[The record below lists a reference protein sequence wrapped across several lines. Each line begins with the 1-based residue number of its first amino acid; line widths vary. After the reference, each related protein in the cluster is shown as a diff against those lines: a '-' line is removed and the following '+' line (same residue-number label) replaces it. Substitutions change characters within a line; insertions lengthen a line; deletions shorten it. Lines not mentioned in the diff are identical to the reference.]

1 MASLKDI
8 SVVVEGGVVEH
19 AVTESRAIRSGE
31 KYVTPQGF
39 TAIKDGQKQRGAS
52 APATGRKP
60 SWIRAQLPVGAG
72 FGAVKG
78 IVSEHRLATVCEE
91 AKCPNIGECWNAG
104 TATIMLMGAVCTRAC
119 RFCSVDTGNPRG
131 WLDAEEPENTARSVE
146 LMKLKYIVLT
156 SVNRDDLPDG
166 GAEHYAAAIRAIK
179 RRTPHVAVEALTPD
193 FQGVLRDVE
202 TVVDSGLEVFAQNVE
217 TVKRLTH
224 PVRDPRASYE
234 QTLAVLA
241 HAKKHRPEVL
251 TKTSLM
257 LGLGETDE
265 EIAATMDDLR
275 TANVDLLTLG
285 QYLRPTVHHLEVQ
298 RFVTP
303 AQFDQ
308 YREWALARG
317 FRECVSGP
325 LVRSSYR
332 AEQAL
337 AGNNAGIR
345 NGDIPDLLAKGD
357 APLKEALPLLPA
369 DARKSGMSPSSPIE
383 VRWLGKVDYEPTW
396 REMQRITD
404 TRDANTPDEI
414 WLLEHPP
421 VFTLGLNADA
431 GHVLAAGDIPVV
443 KIDRGG
449 QVTYHGPGQL
459 VVYPLIDIRRA
470 GMGVRDLVTALE
482 RAVIAYCASLGI
494 TAECRKNAPGVYVA
508 GRKIASVGLRIRRGA
523 SYHGLA
529 FNVNMDLE
537 PFQRINPCG
546 YAGLQMTQL
555 AELGSPDA
563 SVPSVG
569 RAFTPFLT
577 AELAKLRT
585 RTPV

>member
-8 SVVVEGGVVEH
+8 PV
-19 AVTESRAIRSGE
+19 VTENRAVRSGE
-31 KYVTPQGF
+31 KYVTAQGF
-39 TAIKDGQKQRGAS
+39 TAIKDGQKQRGAEA
-52 APATGRKP
+52 APTGRKP

-72 FGAVKG
+72 FGAVKA
-78 IVSEHRLATVCEE
+78 IVHEHRLATVCEE

-166 GAEHYAAAIRAIK
+166 GAAHYADAIRAIK
-179 RRTPHVAVEALTPD
+179 RRTPEVAVEALTPD

-202 TVVDSGLEVFAQNVE
+202 VVVDSGLEVFAQNVE
-217 TVKRLTH
+217 TVRRLTH

-234 QTLAVLA
+234 QTIAVLA
-241 HAKKHRPEVL
+241 HAKRYKPTVL

-257 LGLGETDE
+257 LGLGETDA
-265 EIAATMDDLR
+265 EIAQTMDDLR
-275 TANVDLLTLG
+275 AANVDLLTLG

-303 AQFDQ
+303 QQFDE
-308 YREWALARG
+308 YRALALSKG
-317 FRECVSGP
+317 FRECVAGP

-332 AEQAL
+332 AEQAVSGL
-337 AGNNAGIR
+337 TPTKENIVAAAPSVK
-345 NGDIPDLLAKGD
+345 NGDISRAAAHEGNGAVS
-357 APLKEALPLLPA
+357 APIVKY
-369 DARKSGMSPSSPIE
+369 
-383 VRWLGKVDYEPTW
+383 LGRVEYEPTW

-404 TRDANTPDEI
+404 SRDEHTHDEI

-421 VFTLGLNADA
+421 VFTLGLNADPS
-431 GHVLAAGDIPVV
+431 HVLAAGEIPVV

-459 VVYPLIDIRRA
+459 VVYPLMDIRRA

-482 RAVIAYCASLGI
+482 RAVIGYCASIGI
-494 TAECRKNAPGVYVA
+494 EAECRKSAPGVYVG
-508 GRKIASVGLRIRRGA
+508 GRKLASVGLRIRRGA

-529 FNVNMDLE
+529 LNVNMELG
-537 PFQRINPCG
+537 PFERINPCG
-546 YAGLQMTQL
+546 YAGLEMTQL
-555 AELGSPDA
+555 AALGQPHA
-563 SVPSVG
+563 TVESVG
-569 RAFTPFLT
+569 KAFVPFLT
-577 AELAKLRT
+577 AALAQLRPQ
-585 RTPV
+585 R